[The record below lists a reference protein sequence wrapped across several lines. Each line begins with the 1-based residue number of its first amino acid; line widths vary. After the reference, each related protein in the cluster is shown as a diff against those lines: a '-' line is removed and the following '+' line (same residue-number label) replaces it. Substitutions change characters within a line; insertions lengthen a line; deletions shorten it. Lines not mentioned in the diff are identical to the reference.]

1 MNEKTWAV
9 VLAAGEGSR
18 LHDLTTTSIGV
29 AVPKQFCS
37 LHGGPSLLQDA
48 LRRAQ
53 SVAPPERVCAIVA
66 SQHRPWWRDLT
77 QVMPERNVIVQPH
90 NRGTGIGILLPL
102 LHVMARDP
110 EARVVLLPSDHH
122 VCDEGVL
129 ARALRSA
136 VLELETRPNELVAL
150 GLTPDE
156 ADPELGYIVP
166 GASDG
171 DGTAKVARFVEKP
184 SAELAQALV
193 AAGALWNAF
202 IVAADA
208 RTLLAMYETRFADV
222 VGAMRAA
229 VERDARVPNDPIAA
243 QALYEKLPTIDFSRH
258 VMEGAESMLR
268 VLSVPPCGW
277 SDLGTPRRVAETL
290 RRSRPRVSEWDSI
303 GDSLTGF
310 LSLAVQ
316 QARFGAHV

>member
-136 VLELETRPNELVAL
+136 VLELETRPN
-150 GLTPDE
+150 
-156 ADPELGYIVP
+156 
-166 GASDG
+166 
-171 DGTAKVARFVEKP
+171 
-184 SAELAQALV
+184 
-193 AAGALWNAF
+193 
-202 IVAADA
+202 
-208 RTLLAMYETRFADV
+208 
-222 VGAMRAA
+222 
-229 VERDARVPNDPIAA
+229 
-243 QALYEKLPTIDFSRH
+243 
-258 VMEGAESMLR
+258 
-268 VLSVPPCGW
+268 
-277 SDLGTPRRVAETL
+277 
-290 RRSRPRVSEWDSI
+290 
-303 GDSLTGF
+303 
-310 LSLAVQ
+310 
-316 QARFGAHV
+316 